1 MKIFANAKEKDAV
14 SIPIAKQGYI
24 HFPIIIFPHQLL
36 NIIKC
41 YFQWWSQNINFVKN
55 WVTDLNHSIFDKM
68 IKFFPS
74 LKILKTST
82 FLVLFAV
89 LVLTP
94 CGIKQ
99 SVKQLFN
106 IENLTSNFS
115 KSGASCQYVQ
125 TSNTKVSKQI
135 AFKKQTLSDSA
146 VKFPEEKLFF
156 TVGTTRFR
164 KARSVPLY
172 ILYEQLRC
180 SLV

>member
-1 MKIFANAKEKDAV
+1 
-14 SIPIAKQGYI
+14 
-24 HFPIIIFPHQLL
+24 
-36 NIIKC
+36 
-41 YFQWWSQNINFVKN
+41 
-55 WVTDLNHSIFDKM
+55 M
-68 IKFFPS
+68 IKLSHS
-74 LKILKTST
+74 LRILKSSI

-146 VKFPEEKLFF
+146 VKFPEEKLFLI
-156 TVGTTRFR
+156 TATREFR

>member
-1 MKIFANAKEKDAV
+1 
-14 SIPIAKQGYI
+14 
-24 HFPIIIFPHQLL
+24 
-36 NIIKC
+36 
-41 YFQWWSQNINFVKN
+41 
-55 WVTDLNHSIFDKM
+55 M